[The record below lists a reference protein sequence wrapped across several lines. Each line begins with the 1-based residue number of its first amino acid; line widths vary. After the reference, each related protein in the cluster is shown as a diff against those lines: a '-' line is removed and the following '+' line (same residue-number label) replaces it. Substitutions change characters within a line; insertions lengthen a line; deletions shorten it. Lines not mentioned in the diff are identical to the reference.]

1 MKKLMSLLLVL
12 GMCLGLTGCGGD
24 SDTNKGNDNTQTDQ
38 GGKTEQPTP
47 DRVSE
52 IFKLEAET
60 TSDGVEMIVAKENG
74 TKKFSMY
81 KSIPA
86 ELDAMSKALGI
97 SEGTVVYH
105 ADGTDS
111 ETYLVQN
118 NTVFVT
124 MSNATAESMKENMD
138 AYLKEKDI
146 TFDQVEKALKD
157 FK

>member
-1 MKKLMSLLLVL
+1 
-12 GMCLGLTGCGGD
+12 
-24 SDTNKGNDNTQTDQ
+24 
-38 GGKTEQPTP
+38 
-47 DRVSE
+47 
-52 IFKLEAET
+52 
-60 TSDGVEMIVAKENG
+60 MIVAKENG